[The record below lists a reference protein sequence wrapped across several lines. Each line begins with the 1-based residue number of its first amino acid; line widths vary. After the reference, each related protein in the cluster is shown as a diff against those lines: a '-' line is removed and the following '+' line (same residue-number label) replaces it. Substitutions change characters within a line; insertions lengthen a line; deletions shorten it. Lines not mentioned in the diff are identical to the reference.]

1 MGQYC
6 IMIEE
11 IPTLENV
18 LILHQTVYWRT
29 LPDYYRG
36 LNGLSLSI
44 IKEDIARS
52 SNDKVYNF
60 ILQ

>member
-1 MGQYC
+1 MGQHR

-29 LPDYYRG
+29 LSDYYLG
-36 LNGLSLSI
+36 LNGLILSI